1 MGTLLVYLIAGM
13 IYAGLTFKFTI
24 ASFYVSGS
32 SDDELRELLRTKQV
46 DKVKAVATLLIALVI
61 TLIKIPLFPLA
72 IIFDFY
78 FASVSKE
85 KIERVERI

>member
-24 ASFYVSGS
+24 ASLYVSGS
-32 SDDELRELLRTKQV
+32 SDDELRELLRTKHI

-61 TLIKIPLFPLA
+61 TLVKIPLFPLA

-85 KIERVERI
+85 KIERVERV

>member
-13 IYAGLTFKFTI
+13 IYAGLMFKFTI
-24 ASFYVSGS
+24 AFLYVSGS
-32 SDDELRELLRTKQV
+32 SDDELRELLRTKHI
-46 DKVKAVATLLIALVI
+46 DKEKAVATLLIALVI
-61 TLIKIPLFPLA
+61 TLVKIPLFPLA

-85 KIERVERI
+85 KIERVKRV

>member
-13 IYAGLTFKFTI
+13 IYAGLMFKFTI
-24 ASFYVSGS
+24 ASLYVSGS

-46 DKVKAVATLLIALVI
+46 DKEKAAATLLIALVI

-78 FASVSKE
+78 FASASKE
-85 KIERVERI
+85 KIKRAERQ

>member
-1 MGTLLVYLIAGM
+1 METLLVYFITGM
-13 IYAGLTFKFTI
+13 VYAGLTFKFTI
-24 ASFYVSGS
+24 VSLYVSGY
-32 SDDELRELLRTKQV
+32 SDEELRELLRTKQV
-46 DKVKAVATLLIALVI
+46 DKEKAVATLLIALVI

-85 KIERVERI
+85 KIQRAERR